1 MTIETTINI
10 TTHREIRHA
19 GRCHVRG
26 QIRRVWRPR
35 YLELCDHGLVRYYE
49 LPDNDNNN
57 NNNNRNSKN
66 NNSQAEQ
73 FQPSSSS
80 TSSSSSSLNRSTMI
94 PKCTLQVLQVRIID
108 VTTLRDMHVGLPRGT
123 FGFCLSGIRQLVME
137 SDCKPEPSHL
147 ERDFLCAVGTLEEA
161 QSWVVALQW
170 AASVSLARSWDSDDD
185 LYHAASA
192 ATATLNSLGQHSHG
206 HGRLAKQNALQI
218 VTSPTVS
225 IGTTADSK
233 TLSVSKT
240 SKLAPKQKQGKIVVT
255 KVLSLRII
263 RHTTGVNLAYQ
274 ISLLLLRPGSSTE
287 ERQIVR
293 TRQDIY
299 TLLMDLREEST
310 HSKSQQVLN
319 DAHDRLSQAPT
330 NYKEFIATLPIM
342 ESVMRSLAMDGG
354 ICNSVALR
362 RFWALDKSVLQRPLI
377 DIHISNNVIS
387 QQQQLNETG
396 DTETFVKQW
405 LSQGKVEQYSWRKAV
420 TIWCLQHPIYV
431 GGGFFIPLV
440 VTRPIVFIREHFIPS
455 LLIKADVL
463 LFSWFAASYLGR
475 EYEKWKPR
483 KIQNLRRRPSMEDDV
498 HSLDEEQASV
508 TDEEI
513 LIEEEHEEKATLS
526 SPLPPYPANGGTSC
540 WSKPNDNLFRV
551 RSATYL
557 QDRVKAPS
565 GPAPFRCRGV
575 DVWITDNPERNIA
588 RHPSVMGGKL
598 EDEDTFLVN
607 FLLPFGNFVAYFGIP
622 KLDQF
627 PPKLQRVW
635 TKFVQGDQ
643 QYRDA
648 RLKLLPLVVEGP
660 WIVKAAVGPGTA
672 PALLG
677 KVIPLQYYFRS
688 PTDHRKGIYEVD
700 IIITASR
707 IAKGILSV
715 VKGHTKALSI
725 AFAFIIEA
733 SEEDDLPETVLCSFQ
748 LHSLHLEDCPQLPEC
763 NLDEVALE

>member
-1 MTIETTINI
+1 M
-10 TTHREIRHA
+10 
-19 GRCHVRG
+19 
-26 QIRRVWRPR
+26 
-35 YLELCDHGLVRYYE
+35 ELCDHGLVRYYE
-49 LPDNDNNN
+49 LPDSQHNNN
-57 NNNNRNSKN
+57 N
-66 NNSQAEQ
+66 QAEQ
-73 FQPSSSS
+73 LHLSSSS
-80 TSSSSSSLNRSTMI
+80 FNRSTII

-185 LYHAASA
+185 LYYAAA
-192 ATATLNSLGQHSHG
+192 ATATATLSHHGQHSHG
-206 HGRLAKQNALQI
+206 HGRLVKQNALQI
-218 VTSPTVS
+218 VTSPAISTS
-225 IGTTADSK
+225 TTADSK
-233 TLSVSKT
+233 TPNSKT
-240 SKLAPKQKQGKIVVT
+240 SKSTPTQKQGKIVVT
-255 KVLSLRII
+255 KVHSLRII
-263 RHTTGVNLAYQ
+263 RHSTGVNLAYQ

-287 ERQIVR
+287 ERLIVR

-299 TLLMDLREEST
+299 TLLLDLREEST
-310 HSKSQQVLN
+310 HPKSRQVLS
-319 DAHDRLSQAPT
+319 DAHDRLSQAPN
-330 NYKEFIATLPIM
+330 NYKEFITSLPIM
-342 ESVMRSLAMDGG
+342 ESVLRSLAMDGG

-362 RFWALDKSVLQRPLI
+362 RFWALDKSVMQRPLI
-377 DIHISNNVIS
+377 DIHISNNIIS
-387 QQQQLNETG
+387 QQQLNDTS
-396 DTETFVKQW
+396 DTETFAKKW
-405 LSQGKVEQYSWRKAV
+405 LSQGRVEQFSWRKAA
-420 TIWCLQHPIYV
+420 TLWCLQYPIYV
-431 GGGFFIPLV
+431 GGGLLIPLV
-440 VTRPIVFIREHFIPS
+440 VARPIVFIREHLIPS

-475 EYEKWKPR
+475 EYEKR
-483 KIQNLRRRPSMEDDV
+483 KLSKLQNQRRRPSMEDDV

-508 TDEEI
+508 TDDEI
-513 LIEEEHEEKATLS
+513 LVDEEREQKATLS
-526 SPLPPYPANGGTSC
+526 SPLPHYPANGGTSC

-557 QDRVKAPS
+557 HDRVKAPS

-622 KLDQF
+622 TLEQF

-643 QYRDA
+643 EYRDA

-763 NLDEVALE
+763 NMDEGATE